1 MTWKRRR
8 NPGMWVSII
17 QRSSLFFIRAFRYE
31 RIRRYHSTPIKQHLQ
46 SQESAVIDYN
56 PSISLATGK
65 HQEMALRL
73 QVLVFTL
80 VMIMIIRLMPRRASA
95 QSSSDCSSTII
106 SLAPCLNYIT
116 GSSDTPDVPCC
127 SQLAKVVQSEP
138 KCLCLVLNG
147 GASQFGVT
155 LNQTK
160 ALALPGACN
169 VQTPPVSRCQDP
181 TDATSPAPA
190 PGSGSDSAPGKTSRG
205 SFLQPVALPILFS
218 VVFII
223 LAGFSMHYISF

>member
-1 MTWKRRR
+1 
-8 NPGMWVSII
+8 
-17 QRSSLFFIRAFRYE
+17 
-31 RIRRYHSTPIKQHLQ
+31 
-46 SQESAVIDYN
+46 
-56 PSISLATGK
+56 
-65 HQEMALRL
+65 MALRL

-80 VMIMIIRLMPRRASA
+80 VMIMIIRFMPRRAFA
-95 QSSSDCSSTII
+95 QSSDCTSTII

-116 GSSDTPDVPCC
+116 GSSDTPAVPCC
-127 SQLAKVVQSEP
+127 TQLAQVVQTDP

-169 VQTPPVSRCQDP
+169 VQTPPVSRCN
-181 TDATSPAPA
+181 DATSPAPA
-190 PGSGSDSAPGKTSRG
+190 PGSGLDGAPGKTSRG

-223 LAGFSMHYISF
+223 LVGFSMHYISF